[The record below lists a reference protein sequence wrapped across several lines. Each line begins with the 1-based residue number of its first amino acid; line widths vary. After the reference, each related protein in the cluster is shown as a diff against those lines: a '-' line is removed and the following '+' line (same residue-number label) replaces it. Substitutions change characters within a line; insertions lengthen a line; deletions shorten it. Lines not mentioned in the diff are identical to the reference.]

1 MKRIVVPMALVALSR
16 GCVGNGTGP
25 KQNMGGLV
33 GAATRGRH

>member
-1 MKRIVVPMALVALSR
+1 MKRNMVPMALVALLS
-16 GCVGNGTGP
+16 GCVSNGTGP